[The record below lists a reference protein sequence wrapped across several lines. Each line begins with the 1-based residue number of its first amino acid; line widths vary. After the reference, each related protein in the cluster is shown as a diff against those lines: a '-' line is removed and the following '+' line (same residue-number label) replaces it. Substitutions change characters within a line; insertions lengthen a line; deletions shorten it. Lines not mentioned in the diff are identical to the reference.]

1 MSSINNKS
9 SYTLQNSD
17 LVDITYPEL
26 ELSVIAT
33 KLSVV
38 ANYNKN
44 VYIDENNIAI
54 MSLNSTSNKY
64 WLIDLSFSFNN
75 ILYKMMKNPRYHAT
89 NPFNLIID
97 IYDNRNPLL
106 IVTLTNQNINQAYEY
121 IQYSGITPLSS
132 LEEVYSRVIDFVP
145 ISFLN
150 LDLPTILN
158 QPRFRTRV
166 DIDGL
171 SPSLGFT
178 NDLVTNWLL
187 NVDSNA
193 HLQLLKGGTDKVV
206 SIARDTGIMSL
217 AKNLTIENI
226 SPALLLKST
235 GTAGTMMGG
244 MQSSLF
250 GEVAVCSFTNHP
262 LSFYLNGA
270 DPNLFY
276 KMASMRLDKSMKIN
290 GGLLI
295 NKSTNDAAI
304 ALFDGVSGDITL
316 SGQLLITTPSRI
328 SFSCNTQTVNIPT
341 NTQFVIPFNQWLTS
355 SGTVVTLDINT
366 GKINLTRVGC
376 YHVMAGWSAHDAEDV
391 RCSIKYVIRRP
402 DTTVAVGPTF
412 YNRGTGTIHF
422 STTLQITS
430 APCTLEWQCS
440 HLKGSDLRLSTSTS
454 AGEYA
459 TYGTVQF
466 LG

>member
-1 MSSINNKS
+1 MSINNQAF
-9 SYTLQNSD
+9 YALTNSD
-17 LVDITYPEL
+17 LMEIKYSEIN
-26 ELSVIAT
+26 LSVLLT
-33 KLSVV
+33 KLAVNTVS
-38 ANYNKN
+38 NIN
-44 VYIDENNIAI
+44 VYIDSNDIAI
-54 MSLNSTSNKY
+54 IKLNGAVSKY
-64 WLIDLSFSFNN
+64 WLFDLAFSFNRK
-75 ILYKMMKNPRYHAT
+75 IYDMMRNPRWHAT
-89 NPFNLIID
+89 NPFNLVVD
-97 IYDNRNPLL
+97 IYDARNPLL
-106 IVTLTNQNINQAYEY
+106 IVSRTNQNINQAYEY
-121 IQYSGITPLSS
+121 VQYTGATPLTS
-132 LEEVYSRVIDFVP
+132 LPSAYSKVIDFVP
-145 ISFLN
+145 ITLTD
-150 LDLPTILN
+150 LDLP
-158 QPRFRTRV
+158 RFHTRV

-171 SPSLGFT
+171 TPSLGFT
-178 NDLVTNWLL
+178 NDTTTNWLL

-193 HLQLLKGGTDKVV
+193 HMQFLRGGTEKVV

-217 AKNLTIENI
+217 AQNLTIENI
-226 SPALLLKST
+226 SPALLLKGGVSNNV
-235 GTAGTMMGG
+235 MGG
-244 MQSSLF
+244 VQANLF
-250 GEVAVCSFTNHP
+250 GEIAVCSFTNHN

-276 KMASMRLDKSMKIN
+276 KMASMRLDKSMKIY

-295 NKSTNDAAI
+295 NKSTNDGAI
-304 ALFDGVSGDITL
+304 AVFDGVSGDITL
-316 SGQLLITTPSRI
+316 SGQLLIATPSRI
-328 SFSCNTQTVNIPT
+328 SFSCNTLTVNIPT
-341 NTQFVIPFNQWLTS
+341 NQQFVIPFNQSLTA
-355 SGTVVTLDINT
+355 SGTVVSLDVNT

-402 DTTVAVGPTF
+402 DTTAAVGPTF

>member
-17 LVDITYPEL
+17 LVDITYTEL
-26 ELSVIAT
+26 ELSVVIAN
-33 KLSVV
+33 KLSAV

-54 MSLNSTSNKY
+54 MSLNSTTNKY
-64 WLIDLSFSFNN
+64 WLFDLSFSFNN

-106 IVTLTNQNINQAYEY
+106 ITTLTNQNINQAYEY

-132 LEEVYSRVIDFVP
+132 LEEVYSKVIDFVP
-145 ISFLN
+145 ITLT
-150 LDLPTILN
+150 DLEL
-158 QPRFRTRV
+158 PRFHTRV

-171 SPSLGFT
+171 EPILAFT
-178 NDLVTNWLL
+178 NDTTVNWILKA
-187 NVDSNA
+187 DSNA
-193 HLQLLKGGTDKVV
+193 HLQLLRGGTDKVLQ
-206 SIARDTGIMSL
+206 IAKDTGIMSL
-217 AKNLTIENI
+217 SKNLTIENI

-235 GTAGTMMGG
+235 GTSGTMMGG

-328 SFSCNTQTVNIPT
+328 SFSCNTFFYNIPT
-341 NTQFVIPFNQWLTS
+341 NQQVVIPFNQWLTS

-376 YHVMAGWSAHDAEDV
+376 YHVMAGWSAHNAEDV

-402 DTTVAVGPTF
+402 DNTAAVGPTF
-412 YNRGTGTIHF
+412 YNRGTGTIHY
-422 STTLQITS
+422 STTIQITS

-440 HLKGSDLRLSTSTS
+440 HLKGSDLQLSTSTS
-454 AGEYA
+454 SGEYA